1 MSWASIGA
9 SIITGG
15 AKLWKWYKGAK
26 TATDG
31 ANSIFKRLKGIPNQP
46 GVRSL
51 VGQAP
56 NLNFVAQGGRVNLK
70 EGSGLMAHKG
80 DLRLDR
86 PTAQSGNEW
95 LNLQKNYLA
104 YLNMAEHFEEPGKV
118 RRAVKLTV

>member
-1 MSWASIGA
+1 MAWGSIWAG
-9 SIITGG
+9 ITG
-15 AKLWKWYKGAK
+15 AYKLYKDWKGAK
-26 TATDG
+26 SAAAG
-31 ANSIFKRLKGIPNQP
+31 ANSIFKKLRGIPNQP

-56 NLNFVAQGGRVNLK
+56 DLNFVAQGGRVSLK

-104 YLNMAEHFEEPGKV
+104 YLNMAEAFEEPGKV

>member
-1 MSWASIGA
+1 MAWGSIWAG
-9 SIITGG
+9 ITG
-15 AKLWKWYKGAK
+15 AYNIYKKWKGAK
-26 TATDG
+26 SAIDG
-31 ANSIFKRLKGIPNQP
+31 ASTILSRLKGTPNQLP
-46 GVRSL
+46 VGSL
-51 VGQAP
+51 VGQKP